1 MRPTDQ
7 IVDEMAV
14 NNDLRTRNIHLK
26 QRQRWLWFAQV
37 IENAIP
43 CIMSNTSSALLQHV
57 SRFGDDAFRV
67 VEDEHERNKRNP
79 TRKYI
84 LGTQIV
90 VL

>member
-26 QRQRWLWFAQV
+26 QRRRWLWFAQV

-43 CIMSNTSSALLQHV
+43 CIMSNTSSALLQYV

-67 VEDEHERNKRNP
+67 VEDEHERDKRNP